1 MPRPSARTKYFCE
14 EGTDERTS
22 GRTDVNV
29 MVEIVA
35 YSGLTIFQKTNL
47 STLTSLIIMQQ
58 ILLIFWKIPTCTPLF
73 QPALLLIF
81 GNY

>member
-1 MPRPSARTKYFCE
+1 MDKIFVLDNFKIVLDKKYFVWA
-14 EGTDERTS
+14 EGGGMNRQYLN
-22 GRTDVNV
+22 NV
-29 MVEIVA
+29 FNFFC
-35 YSGLTIFQKTNL
+35 YL